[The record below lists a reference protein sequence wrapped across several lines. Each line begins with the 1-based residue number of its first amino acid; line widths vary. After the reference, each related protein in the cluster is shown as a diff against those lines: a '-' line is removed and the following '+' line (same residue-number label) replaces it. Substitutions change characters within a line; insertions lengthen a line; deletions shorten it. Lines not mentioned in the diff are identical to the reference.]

1 MSSPKVLSSKK
12 NFTSVN
18 DAWEA
23 YYSENKFAISSDV
36 QKALKYIPIYY
47 QKKNLTAMAAA
58 YSCWNGAE
66 QRFEVFCPKN
76 AVFRSTNLHE
86 LGHIYFGHLKNSRK
100 YMAMAERMLK
110 PYRHQLADFLQVS
123 SCDVIHD
130 IINICMDFEINSKL
144 FVTNKERE
152 ELNASVQ
159 FYLLRRYDT
168 SMVRTNI
175 TNFDPDKLSKE
186 TIIYF
191 PENFGFPGKKSFLE
205 YIQMMIDYC
214 ILHKKPEIPQNG
226 TSDSHD
232 DNSQMSNGSKGTASF
247 FMPTN
252 EDDDNSSE
260 DEDNEADSPINKE
273 EDNNSDNMSDMP
285 SLEKNEEVED
295 KPSTEETE
303 NTENKS
309 SDGSAARDTEKPS
322 EENTLEDGEKSNVS
336 PQEDDN
342 LPKIEDV
349 DDNTFAR
356 RFRQNQDTQD
366 EANRIKREDSEAARR
381 NSEPLYELEGETLD
395 NEIDNAENWMRNHE
409 NEEKEI
415 NNLKDKIEVAS
426 NASDINNFI
435 LRNALPSID
444 VYSYNDILYNY
455 NRGKTTDV
463 FINKVRTRSTFRKPN
478 VHIYTDVSGSMN
490 PEYTKKIVKA
500 VKAISSRIDNRSSL
514 TFYNEWDLNT
524 EKFNTLSDEVINRSF
539 VGGGT
544 ELARALRRSYVK
556 TQENNSANTL
566 VIISDFC
573 DNMAEIK
580 KQFDNI
586 KSTIICIEVGNYN
599 NDDVAEDFEN
609 YDIKNAKLLK
619 VVDRKYAA

>member
-36 QKALKYIPIYY
+36 QKALKYVPIYY

-58 YSCWNGAE
+58 YSLWNGAE

-76 AVFRSTNLHE
+76 SVFRSTNLHE

-100 YMAMAERMLK
+100 YMAMAERMLM
-110 PYRHQLADFLQVS
+110 PYRDQLADFLDIGRY
-123 SCDVIHD
+123 DVIHD

-144 FVTNKERE
+144 FVTKKERE

-168 SMVRTNI
+168 SIVRSNI

-214 ILHKKPEIPQNG
+214 IFHKKPEIPQNG
-226 TSDSHD
+226 TGDFHD
-232 DNSQMSNGSKGTASF
+232 DNSQMSNGSKGTVSF

-252 EDDDNSSE
+252 EDNDNSSE
-260 DEDNEADSPINKE
+260 DKDNKADSPINKE
-273 EDNNSDNMSDMP
+273 EDNNSDKMSDMP
-285 SLEKNEEVED
+285 SLEKNEKADD
-295 KPSTEETE
+295 KPSTEKTE
-303 NTENKS
+303 NTENES
-309 SDGSAARDTEKPS
+309 SDENAEQPS
-322 EENTLEDGEKSNVS
+322 GENTLEDGENSNAGQ
-336 PQEDDN
+336 QEDDN

-349 DDNTFAR
+349 DNDTFAR
-356 RFRQNQDTQD
+356 RFRKNQDTQD
-366 EANRIKREDSEAARR
+366 EANRIKKEDSQASRR

-395 NEIDNAENWMRNHE
+395 NEIDNAENWMKSHE

-415 NNLKDKIEVAS
+415 NDLKNKIEVAS

-478 VHIYTDVSGSMN
+478 IHIYTDVSGSMD

-544 ELARALRRSYVK
+544 ELARSLKRSYVK

-573 DNMAEIK
+573 DNIAEIK

-586 KSTIICIEVGNYN
+586 KSTIICIEVGNDN
-599 NDDVAEDFEN
+599 NDNVAEDFKN

>member
-23 YYSENKFAISSDV
+23 YYSENKFAISADV

-58 YSCWNGAE
+58 YSLWNGAE

-100 YMAMAERMLK
+100 YMAMAERMLM
-110 PYRHQLADFLQVS
+110 PYRNQLADFLNVGRY
-123 SCDVIHD
+123 DVIHD

-144 FVTNKERE
+144 FVTKKERE

-226 TSDSHD
+226 TGDSHD
-232 DNSQMSNGSKGTASF
+232 NNSQMSNGSKGTASF

-273 EDNNSDNMSDMP
+273 EDNNSDKMSDMP
-285 SLEKNEEVED
+285 SLEKNEEVD
-295 KPSTEETE
+295 KPSTEKTE

-309 SDGSAARDTEKPS
+309 SDESAAGDTEKPS
-322 EENTLEDGEKSNVS
+322 EENTLEDGENSNVG

-342 LPKIEDV
+342 FSKIEDV

-609 YDIKNAKLLK
+609 YGIKNAKLLK